1 MKKIFLLLP
10 CLFLLQWTQLIG
22 ANNNSI
28 STSRPGIGNPTS
40 AVPAGLYQFEMGT
53 NLTTRPG
60 IDTPIV
66 IPVLLRMG
74 VYKNT
79 ELQMG
84 FANKYLT
91 FGILYGG
98 IRIID
103 GFENSI
109 ILTSSLSIPMD
120 GISHIDNNDSLAE
133 YSAYLPIS
141 YSFQNGITVEGQV
154 VGTFFNNNKLDPII
168 SYSLSGGSNI
178 GDKFGWF
185 IEAYQSQTIGN
196 KIADE
201 NIPISVDCGFTFL
214 SNNNFQFD
222 LSIGLTFQEDDNF
235 DYIETERFLEGGVSI
250 RLPE

>member
-1 MKKIFLLLP
+1 M
-10 CLFLLQWTQLIG
+10 LQWTQLIG
-22 ANNNSI
+22 ANYNSI
-28 STSRPGIGNPTS
+28 STSRPGVGNPTS
-40 AVPAGLYQFEMGT
+40 AVPVGLYQFEMGT
-53 NLTTRPG
+53 NLTTRPSM
-60 IDTPIV
+60 DTTIV

-74 VYKNT
+74 VYNNA
-79 ELQMG
+79 ELQVG

-91 FGILYGG
+91 LGVLYGG

-103 GFENSI
+103 DLENAI

-120 GISHIDNNDSLAE
+120 GISHIDNNDSLSE
-133 YSAYLPIS
+133 YSAYLPMS
-141 YSFQNGITVEGQV
+141 YSFQNGVTVKSQV

-168 SYSLSGGSNI
+168 SYSLSGGSSI

-185 IEAYQSQTIGN
+185 IEAYQSQTISN

-222 LSIGLTFQEDDNF
+222 LSMGLTFQEDDNS
-235 DYIETERFLEGGVSI
+235 DYIETERFLEWGISV